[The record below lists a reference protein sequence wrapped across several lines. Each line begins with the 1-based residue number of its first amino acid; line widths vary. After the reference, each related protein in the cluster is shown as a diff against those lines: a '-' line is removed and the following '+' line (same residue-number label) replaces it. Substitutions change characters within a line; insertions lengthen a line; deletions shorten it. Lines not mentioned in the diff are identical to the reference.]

1 MLKTLSNCSCFVA
14 CLILSG
20 CTPLTKASLDTF
32 KSTLSSAEPLHLTKA
47 DVDAVP
53 YAQIKVTTP
62 SNEGVMAKLRQEGDL
77 QYWVASGKQVLL
89 MRNGLVVRSVG
100 LDMENDLDGTRF
112 DGESPF
118 KRGLQHVAEGETS
131 TRTIDIYQREGTQ
144 LVVNSRYSRKGL
156 ETVTIIDQPYV
167 LQRIDETLEIPAL
180 GFSGTNRFWVRPD
193 DGLIL
198 QSEQYLTPEL
208 FLNIVHL
215 RPDWESAR

>member
-1 MLKTLSNCSCFVA
+1 M
-14 CLILSG
+14 
-20 CTPLTKASLDTF
+20 
-32 KSTLSSAEPLHLTKA
+32 STLSSAEPLHLTQA
-47 DVDAVP
+47 EVAAVP
-53 YAQIKVTTP
+53 YDQIKVTT
-62 SNEGVMAKLRQEGDL
+62 SSSEGVMAKLRQEGDL

-89 MRNGLVVRSVG
+89 MRNGLAVRSVG
-100 LDMENDLDGTRF
+100 LGVKNDLDGTRF
-112 DGESPF
+112 DSEPPF
-118 KRGLQHVAEGETS
+118 KRGLQHIAEGETS

-144 LVVNSRYSRKGL
+144 LVVNSRFSRKGL
-156 ETVTIIDQPYV
+156 ETVTILDQLYV
-167 LQRIDETLEIPAL
+167 LQRIDEALEIPAL